1 VILEEEDMMSQEEEE
16 KPREAGRGKGTRV
29 SSGETSTT
37 AGGYGM
43 YTP

>member
-1 VILEEEDMMSQEEEE
+1 MILEEEDMMSQEEEE
-16 KPREAGRGKGTRV
+16 KPREAGRSKGTRV